1 MDDLIR
7 LNDVYIA
14 LDEWFSD
21 KYVDV
26 GLYTLIDNIPTVNPQ
41 EEKQLT
47 KIADVV
53 EGTIEHIDYDEAMDM
68 LYDIKDILK
77 DYERR

>member
-1 MDDLIR
+1 MIIYQPSIR
-7 LNDVYIA
+7 
-14 LDEWFSD
+14 
-21 KYVDV
+21 KKK
-26 GLYTLIDNIPTVNPQ
+26 
-41 EEKQLT
+41 KQLT